1 LLFFILDPCI
11 LYNWPN
17 GTTYPIPN
25 TCNQYYK
32 CLYTADKAYIHT
44 RQACQCEY
52 KTRYDSTDGHCT
64 ADPTNSCSPITDVTI
79 RKYISIVDRFSTH
92 SWFDSKIIRFYTL
105 FKRIISIT
113 TGKMVSSLA
122 RTMGRTTNLGIIFSY
137 FTDNWTL

>member
-1 LLFFILDPCI
+1 MLLLILDPCI
-11 LYNWPN
+11 LYNWLN

-32 CLYTADKAYIHT
+32 CLYTPDKAYIHT

-79 RKYISIVDRFSTH
+79 RKYTSIVNIRFARSP
-92 SWFDSKIIRFYTL
+92 FDSKIICFYTI

-113 TGKMVSSLA
+113 KGTIVSSLA
-122 RTMGRTTNLGIIFSY
+122 RTMGRTTNLSMIISCFY
-137 FTDNWTL
+137 R